1 MRSTTHALCQGA
13 VSVSS
18 TLGRFMHSMGYV
30 EECLHDGGIDKRNVG
45 AAASKA
51 STHAVCVHCCWQEL
65 PPASHQCMLL
75 GSTFIGRGCRRRGT
89 SACRLHPLLLAG
101 AAAGEAS
108 AHVACM
114 QCCRQ

>member
-45 AAASKA
+45 AAASEA
-51 STHAVCVHCCWQEL
+51 SAHAVCMHCCGQEL
-65 PPASHQCMLL
+65 RPARHQHMPLA
-75 GSTFIGRGCRRRGT
+75 STVVGRGCRRRGT
-89 SACRLHPLLLAG
+89 SVCRLHPLLLAG
-101 AAAGEAS
+101 AAAGEAPVH
-108 AHVACM
+108 AALGLV
-114 QCCRQ
+114 